1 MQANHCYI
9 NMDYTIDDSVQFY
22 GVIKNVRHVL
32 KLIKT
37 LDIKNVIFSVE
48 NTKENAL
55 INYY

>member
-1 MQANHCYI
+1 
-9 NMDYTIDDSVQFY
+9 MDYTIDDSVQFY

-37 LDIKNVIFSVE
+37 LDIKNVIFSAE
-48 NTKENAL
+48 NAKENAL